1 MRTRLFTAAPIRP
14 ERNVKAR
21 AILDTPERQ
30 NAALALQDII
40 INSPVPR
47 HAVMEISSRNV
58 VEGTARA
65 PHRAMYKA
73 MSLTDDDIAKPFV
86 GVCHTGNEATPC
98 NIHLPRLAIKAKQGV
113 ADAGATPREFSTIA
127 VSDGIAMGHEG
138 MKSSLVSREVIADSI
153 ELMVRAHQY
162 DALVGIAGCD
172 KSLPGTMMAM
182 ARLNIPSVFV
192 YGGTIMPGVLA
203 DGRELTIVDVY
214 EAVGAYDSGNISL
227 EQLKDIE
234 DTACP
239 NAGSCGGM
247 FTANTMASIS
257 EAIGLALP
265 GSASPPAEDARRE
278 EMAYQTGAACA
289 RLLLESGT
297 RPRDIL
303 TFEAFENAIAMLN
316 AVGGSTN
323 GILHLLA
330 LSREVGVNL
339 TYDDFERVRKRTPH
353 ITDMKPGGNYV
364 MNSLDRIGGIPRVMA
379 KLLDA
384 GLLNGDCITVT
395 GRTISENLG
404 SENTRV
410 WLSQAPGATST
421 GVASPAAAASP
432 PTSPATPPTAT
443 ASTTFAASQ
452 DHPAK
457 KGADVPPDH
466 APGILRGV
474 ENPIH
479 RTGTALILK
488 GTLAP
493 DGAVIKTAGVEM
505 SSFEGRARV
514 FDREEE
520 AFEAVSQGK
529 IVPGD
534 VVVIRYE
541 GPKGGPGMREML
553 ATTAALVGQGLGRQ
567 VAMVTDGRFSGGT
580 RGFMVGHVAPE
591 AYVGGPIALVEDGDA
606 IRIDTDSNS
615 IDIVVPDREMD
626 ARRARWQRPPPNYED
641 GALAKFASLVGS
653 ASEGAVTRPVL
664 P

>member
-1 MRTRLFTAAPIRP
+1 MT
-14 ERNVKAR
+14 
-21 AILDTPERQ
+21 
-30 NAALALQDII
+30 
-40 INSPVPR
+40 
-47 HAVMEISSRNV
+47 ISSRNV

-73 MSLTDDDIAKPFV
+73 MGLTDDDLSKSFI

-98 NIHLPRLAIKAKQGV
+98 NIHLPELAQRAKEGV
-113 ADAGATPREFSTIA
+113 SDGNATPREFSTIA

-192 YGGTIMPGVLA
+192 YGGTIMPGMLN
-203 DGRELTIVDVY
+203 GEELTVVDVY
-214 EAVGAYDSGNISL
+214 EAVGSYDAGKISL
-227 EQLKDIE
+227 EELKNIE
-234 DTACP
+234 NVACP

-265 GSASPPAEDARRE
+265 GSASPPAEDDRRGKIV
-278 EMAYQTGAACA
+278 YDTGLACTK
-289 RLLLESGT
+289 LLELGIK
-297 RPRDIL
+297 PREIL
-303 TFEAFENAIAMLN
+303 SFEAFENAITMLN

-330 LSREVGVNL
+330 LSNEANIKL
-339 TYDDFERVRKRTPH
+339 TYDDFERIRKKTPH
-353 ITDMKPGGNYV
+353 IADMKPGGSYV
-364 MNSLDRIGGIPRVMA
+364 MNSLDKIGGIPFVLK
-379 KLLDA
+379 KLLDQNLIHGNA
-384 GLLNGDCITVT
+384 ITVT
-395 GRTISENLG
+395 GKTIQENINEF
-404 SENTRV
+404 SMPD
-410 WLSQAPGATST
+410 APEQQIVKST
-421 GVASPAAAASP
+421 
-432 PTSPATPPTAT
+432 
-443 ASTTFAASQ
+443 
-452 DHPAK
+452 
-457 KGADVPPDH
+457 
-466 APGILRGV
+466 

-479 RTGTALILK
+479 NVGTAVILK

-505 SSFEGRARV
+505 TEFTGTAKV
-514 FDREEE
+514 FDREEL
-520 AFEAVSQGK
+520 AFDAVAKGE
-529 IVPGD
+529 IDEGD

-553 ATTAALVGQGLGRQ
+553 ATTAALVGQGLGKK

-591 AYVGGPIALVEDGDA
+591 AFVGGPIALINNGDK
-606 IRIDTDSNS
+606 ISISTDNNS
-615 IDIVVPDREMD
+615 IDLHVSEDELQSRKQEWKKPT
-626 ARRARWQRPPPNYED
+626 PNYAS
-641 GALAKFASLVGS
+641 GALAKYASLVGS
-653 ASEGAVTRPVL
+653 AAEGAITIPANY
-664 P
+664 